1 MEIKKCPFC
10 GGNASL
16 RQEQVTV
23 KKYKPIMSVPDYSIG
38 YNSKSYVIKYKV
50 ICNKCKGMVGLYA
63 SDKTAIEA
71 WNRRVDD
78 GRED

>member
-10 GGNASL
+10 GGEA
-16 RQEQVTV
+16 EIEE
-23 KKYKPIMSVPDYSIG
+23 YSVFDG
-38 YNSKSYVIKYKV
+38 YQGESTSYLVYCSCCDCILTTSKNS
-50 ICNKCKGMVGLYA
+50 NKQ
-63 SDKTAIEA
+63 DIIEK